1 MMYEVRKNRWQVSKN
16 FITRFEEETNK
27 DNFWNLNKKI
37 GAILIGLLLI
47 VVMVNTSG
55 CTQDNNNSQED
66 ITSLPNASTEEVQQD
81 TVKVGNDGVN
91 AAIAPDDVSV
101 VADQSMSN
109 NGAMVAMSVEDMGRS
124 DPFLPAGDAAVA
136 AAARAKARPKPKP
149 PYASYLMPPP
159 ERLSV
164 DTTAT
169 AVMTTKV
176 SGIMYDKYNPS
187 AILNISD
194 TDYLV
199 RTGDI
204 VNGYKILSI
213 GRETVTVQ
221 YGSNVYKASV
231 GEMFTE
237 NGLNFNTISNL
248 NGKFGGNKR

>member
-1 MMYEVRKNRWQVSKN
+1 MSKN
-16 FITRFEEETNK
+16 FITRFSEEMNK
-27 DNFWNLNKKI
+27 DSFWSLNKKI
-37 GAILIGLLLI
+37 GAILIGLLL
-47 VVMVNTSG
+47 VVIMINTSG
-55 CTQDNNNSQED
+55 CTQGDNGSGDD
-66 ITSLPNASTEEVQQD
+66 ITNLPDTSTEEVQQD

-109 NGAMVAMSVEDMGRS
+109 TGSMVAMSVEDMGRS
-124 DPFLPAGDAAVA
+124 DPFLPSGEAS
-136 AAARAKARPKPKP
+136 AKAKVKPQPKPA
-149 PYASYLMPPP
+149 YASYLMAPP
-159 ERLSV
+159 ESISV
-164 DTTAT
+164 DSTAT

-187 AILNISD
+187 AILNIND
-194 TDYLV
+194 MDYLV

-231 GEMFTE
+231 GEMFSE
-237 NGLNFNTISNL
+237 NGLNFNAISNL